1 MIGRLIVRGVAIGLG
16 VVALMGLGALST
28 VMVDPPAPAVE
39 TAVVV
44 EDTVDV
50 IARMEAQLRTTQLE
64 LERAHQILDYSARYD
79 IPADLAAVIYDN
91 AVAEGIAPAI
101 GFRLVQIESNFQN
114 SAASHR
120 AAIGLTQLR
129 LPTARAYEPTI
140 TATDLMTPALN
151 LRIGFRYLRDLLKQF
166 GNDHVLALEAYNK
179 GPTLVM
185 AQVAEGTEIGTR
197 YSDAVL
203 RLRP

>member
-1 MIGRLIVRGVAIGLG
+1 MIGRLIVRGAAIGLG
-16 VVALMGLGALST
+16 AIALMALGALST
-28 VMVDPPAPAVE
+28 IMVNTPAPAIE
-39 TAVVV
+39 AAVVV
-44 EDTVDV
+44 DDSVPA
-50 IARMEAQLRTTQLE
+50 IARVEAQLRSTQLE
-64 LERAHQILDYSARYD
+64 LERAHQILDYSARYN

-114 SAASHR
+114 NAASHM

-129 LPTARAYEPTI
+129 LPTARAYEPNI

-151 LRIGFRYLRDLLKQF
+151 LRIGFRYLRDLLRQF

-179 GPTLVM
+179 GPTLLA
-185 AQVAEGTEIGTR
+185 AQQAMGAEIGTR
-197 YSDAVL
+197 YSTAVL
-203 RLRP
+203 RP